1 MGSPGVACDL
11 KELLLVPADK
21 GRRIVAIDKTAYVEK
36 ENVSVNI
43 LSGCE
48 FQSRWAECPQ
58 QILHF

>member
-21 GRRIVAIDKTAYVEK
+21 GRTIVAIDKTAYVEK
-36 ENVSVNI
+36 ENANVIVVSG
-43 LSGCE
+43 SE
-48 FQSRWAECPQ
+48 FQNRWAECPQ